1 MLSKAC
7 MGQNKDSTYDVL
19 NLMRLT
25 RSNTPPLMDVFY
37 QTN

>member
-7 MGQNKDSTYDVL
+7 MGQNEDSTYDVL

-25 RSNTPPLMDVFY
+25 RSNTPPLMAVFY
-37 QTN
+37 RTN

>member
-19 NLMRLT
+19 NLMILT
-25 RSNTPPLMDVFY
+25 RSNTSPLMAVFY
-37 QTN
+37 RTN